1 MKKTCEETNGGK
13 KTNTAT
19 FLHLAPDIYI
29 YVCLHG
35 EMTQPSERGIRRRRL
50 LDGWACPNG
59 APASGATGAPQ
70 GTKKGA
76 TDL

>member
-1 MKKTCEETNGGK
+1 
-13 KTNTAT
+13 
-19 FLHLAPDIYI
+19 
-29 YVCLHG
+29 
-35 EMTQPSERGIRRRRL
+35 MTQPSERGIRRRRL